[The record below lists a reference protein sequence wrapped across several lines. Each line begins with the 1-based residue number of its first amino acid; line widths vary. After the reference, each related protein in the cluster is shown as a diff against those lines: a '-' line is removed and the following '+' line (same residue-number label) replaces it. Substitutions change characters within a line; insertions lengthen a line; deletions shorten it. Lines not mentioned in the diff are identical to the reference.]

1 MRTAFLTDI
10 SDFALASGAAGG
22 LGYAGGAFEGPVSI
36 SAASFPAEGI
46 GARAALFSSGIVTP
60 WTDYEDAAWMNYK
73 LATARA
79 ESPAGSGGSGTVQ
92 AGEDIPGDTSTTAT
106 IAIGGTVVDTIE
118 VSGDQDWFRVNLV
131 AGQRYVFTLSGSG
144 DTPLGDPYLE
154 IMDSSGSQVRFND
167 DSGGTLNSTLYFTPD
182 TSGVYYVNAHG
193 WEDTD
198 GTTSTGQYTLTANTA
213 PPLESRTFD
222 GIAHYL
228 TDEYWTHRAWTD
240 TSLTFDVQALSA
252 EQAALAR
259 TALEIWASVTS
270 LTFTEVT
277 SDAQIVFAS
286 DNPNP
291 DDDTEA
297 DAHASNTVL
306 AGVITHSD
314 INISDNWFGGN
325 TDLNSY
331 TFQTYLHEIG
341 HALGLGHAGPY
352 NSSATYGQ
360 DNIYTNDNWSYTVMS
375 YFDQLEAG
383 FGNYRFVLAPQ
394 IADILAVQSLYGA
407 NPDGTRAGNTTYGF
421 NSTES
426 DYNDWSQFVT
436 VDNGLTFTGPYSYAI
451 YDTGGIDTIDLSG
464 YYRDQVL
471 SLVPE
476 TFSSVGDRGV
486 DSDPTYTNIISIMRG
501 TIIENAIGGT
511 GNDTLT
517 GNDSNNILRGGEGAD
532 TLIGGNGTDT
542 ADYSD
547 ATGSVVIRL
556 WNGTGQGNIA
566 QGDTLVSIEAV
577 NGSNFDDTLIGSS
590 NSDTLRGSAGNDI
603 LLGLTGN
610 DQLVGDVGNDT
621 LRGGEGADTLI
632 GGNGTDT
639 ADYSDATGSVVIRL
653 WNGTG
658 QGNIAQGDTLVSIE
672 AVNGSNFDDTLIGS
686 SNSDTLRGSAG
697 NDILL
702 GLTGNDVLSGG
713 SGADLFRY
721 DAGHDRILDFE
732 SDSGDEI
739 DLRAIGS
746 VSSMDELQTHYHQ
759 DGQNSVFDFGNG
771 NALSIDNMVW
781 ADFSED
787 DFVFSA
793 AQNSTHLEK
802 PIATMTESMH
812 ANVVSNES
820 SISYSILIDII
831 HSTDTQWDQVGS
843 LENLPECCFPNPFT
857 NSDSSVD
864 QFADFMDYLCDSN
877 SLHGLFTQ

>member
-1 MRTAFLTDI
+1 
-10 SDFALASGAAGG
+10 
-22 LGYAGGAFEGPVSI
+22 
-36 SAASFPAEGI
+36 
-46 GARAALFSSGIVTP
+46 
-60 WTDYEDAAWMNYK
+60 
-73 LATARA
+73 
-79 ESPAGSGGSGTVQ
+79 
-92 AGEDIPGDTSTTAT
+92 
-106 IAIGGTVVDTIE
+106 
-118 VSGDQDWFRVNLV
+118 
-131 AGQRYVFTLSGSG
+131 
-144 DTPLGDPYLE
+144 
-154 IMDSSGSQVRFND
+154 
-167 DSGGTLNSTLYFTPD
+167 
-182 TSGVYYVNAHG
+182 
-193 WEDTD
+193 
-198 GTTSTGQYTLTANTA
+198 TLTANTA

-277 SDAQIVFAS
+277 SDAQIVFTS

-542 ADYSD
+542 A
-547 ATGSVVIRL
+547 
-556 WNGTGQGNIA
+556 
-566 QGDTLVSIEAV
+566 
-577 NGSNFDDTLIGSS
+577 
-590 NSDTLRGSAGNDI
+590 
-603 LLGLTGN
+603 
-610 DQLVGDVGNDT
+610 
-621 LRGGEGADTLI
+621 
-632 GGNGTDT
+632 
-639 ADYSDATGSVVIRL
+639 
-653 WNGTG
+653 
-658 QGNIAQGDTLVSIE
+658 
-672 AVNGSNFDDTLIGS
+672 
-686 SNSDTLRGSAG
+686 
-697 NDILL
+697 
-702 GLTGNDVLSGG
+702 
-713 SGADLFRY
+713 
-721 DAGHDRILDFE
+721 
-732 SDSGDEI
+732 
-739 DLRAIGS
+739 
-746 VSSMDELQTHYHQ
+746 
-759 DGQNSVFDFGNG
+759 
-771 NALSIDNMVW
+771 
-781 ADFSED
+781 
-787 DFVFSA
+787 
-793 AQNSTHLEK
+793 
-802 PIATMTESMH
+802 
-812 ANVVSNES
+812 
-820 SISYSILIDII
+820 
-831 HSTDTQWDQVGS
+831 
-843 LENLPECCFPNPFT
+843 
-857 NSDSSVD
+857 
-864 QFADFMDYLCDSN
+864 
-877 SLHGLFTQ
+877 